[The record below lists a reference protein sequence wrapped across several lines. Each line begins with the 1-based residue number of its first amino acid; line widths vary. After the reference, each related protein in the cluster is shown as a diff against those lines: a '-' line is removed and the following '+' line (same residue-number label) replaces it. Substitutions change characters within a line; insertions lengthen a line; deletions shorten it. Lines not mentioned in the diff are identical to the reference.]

1 MVPAGLGL
9 LAFTTSIL
17 QACSTISGYN
27 EHVLQNP
34 YWGDFGVSLVC
45 SHYSLI

>member
-1 MVPAGLGL
+1 MVQVGLEL

-17 QACSTISGYN
+17 QACSTISSYN
-27 EHVLQNP
+27 EHILQNP
-34 YWGDFGVSLVC
+34 SWGDFGVSLVC